1 MVAGGTKRE
10 REHDCNVK
18 KIIRKGERKL
28 HVKHTLP
35 ENRAFGRERERKRKR
50 ERGRKQCDLLPAGH
64 GRSVA

>member
-35 ENRAFGRERERKRKR
+35 ETEPKQSFRKR
-50 ERGRKQCDLLPAGH
+50 EKKKERAGAEA
-64 GRSVA
+64 V